1 MTETTT
7 TPKALQKLE
16 QLVERGKQGKQDA
29 AAKIERYLVEHPEL
43 YEAVGN
49 LTAEVKEQLITHI
62 AQEPYARIALTHHIS
77 ALKTKISGEQPFD
90 AVEGLLID
98 EVIIS
103 YLLLRASDL
112 FLIKHRA
119 YATSTD
125 MRRNAQYSA
134 RFTRACTALA
144 RYRKMGLT
152 IQINVGAQQV
162 NLA

>member
-7 TPKALQKLE
+7 IPKALQKLE
-16 QLVERGKQGKQDA
+16 QLVERGKQGEQDA
-29 AAKIERYLVEHPEL
+29 AAKIEHYLVAHPEL
-43 YEAVGN
+43 YEAVDN
-49 LTAEVKEQLITHI
+49 LTSEVKDQLINHI
-62 AQEPYARIALTHHIS
+62 AQEPYARVALTHHIS
-77 ALKTKISGEQPFD
+77 ALKTRIGEQSTD

-144 RYRKMGLT
+144 RDRKMGLT